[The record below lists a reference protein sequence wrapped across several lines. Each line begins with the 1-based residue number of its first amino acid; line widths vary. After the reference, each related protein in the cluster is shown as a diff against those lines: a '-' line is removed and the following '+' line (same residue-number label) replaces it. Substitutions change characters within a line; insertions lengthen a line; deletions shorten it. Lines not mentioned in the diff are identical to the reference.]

1 MKKSAVLILA
11 LFFTLGVNAQQEK
24 VVNAYTY
31 LRSGQL
37 DKAKIYIDAAI
48 KNDKTSVLAKTWFY
62 RGNIY
67 LKIHLADPIKDK
79 KYKDLDTNAIQIA
92 YDCYQKAIEIDKDI
106 SNENL
111 MPSVPA
117 LGLIVIGSE
126 YFNMGV
132 EFYNKKQFDQ
142 ALGLFEKS
150 KKINETFLG
159 KDTLATFNAAL
170 CAVTLKDTKKAKL
183 YLEQLIKMNYKQTT
197 IYTQLSNIYKAEGD
211 TTKAFNILE
220 KGRKQFPNDLNIIIG
235 QINYY
240 LSKGKSKEAQD
251 LLDVAVSK
259 DPNNPNLHFA
269 IGVNMDEVGNFVEAE
284 KSYKKAIEIKQ
295 DFFDAYYNLGAL
307 YVNSALNKM
316 QEADKLPIGDPKYDE
331 LKKVADGLFAQAVPI
346 LEKAHQLNPKDKNT
360 LISLKQLY
368 SKLSMF
374 EKVKEVEEKI
384 KGLK

>member
-1 MKKSAVLILA
+1 MKKLAVLILA
-11 LFFTLGVNAQQEK
+11 LFVTAGVNAQQSK
-24 VVNAYTY
+24 VINAYNY
-31 LRSGQL
+31 LRGGQL
-37 DKAKIYIDAAI
+37 DKAKINIDEAS
-48 KNDKTSVLAKTWFY
+48 KNDQTKSLAKTWFY
-62 RGNIY
+62 KGNIY
-67 LKIHLADPIKDK
+67 LKIHFADPVKDK

-92 YDCYQKAIEIDKDI
+92 YDCYQKAIELDKDI
-106 SNENL
+106 MNENL
-111 MPSVPA
+111 NPQMPA
-117 LGLIVIGSE
+117 IGLIVIGSE

-132 EFYNKKQFDQ
+132 EFYNKKDYVK
-142 ALGLFEKS
+142 ALELFEKS
-150 KKINETFLG
+150 KKLNETYLG

-183 YLEQLIKMNYKQTT
+183 YLEQLVKMNYKQTT
-197 IYTQLSNIYKAEGD
+197 IYTQLSNIYKNEGD

-235 QINYY
+235 EINYY
-240 LSKGKSKEAQD
+240 LSKGKAKEAQD

-269 IGVNMDEVGNFVEAE
+269 IGVNMDEVGNFTEAE
-284 KSYKKAIEIKQ
+284 KSYKKAISLKA

-316 QEADKLPIGDPKYDE
+316 AEADKLPIGDPKYDE
-331 LKKVADGLFAQAVPI
+331 LKKIADGLFAQAVPM
-346 LEKAHQLNPKDKNT
+346 LEKAHELNPKDKNT

-374 EKVKEVEEKI
+374 DKVKEVEEKI
-384 KGLK
+384 KALK